1 MVSMND
7 FDNILESIRNE
18 LDKAISDLKILGIAF
33 TLVSKNEI
41 LQLECLGHLEIEK
54 VNDVNVDSLFCLQST
69 TKTVTAIV
77 FLIAVQKGLVQLD
90 DPVIKYYPDFSV
102 NSRYGVDQGNK
113 ITFRHLLSHTS
124 GLARESRDGGVFDQ
138 KKPTWRE
145 HILGINDSWLKFPV
159 GTSFSYSNIGMDLTT
174 YILEQIYKKSYP
186 ELIQDLLGDPLGIK
200 FAFDIDFSSTKNV
213 SRGYLTSYLA
223 DELDTAYGCGGIFI
237 SIKDMGTFI
246 QFLLNR
252 GKYNGKEI
260 LKEEY
265 FNLLLETDK
274 AGGYSLGTDVKN
286 QFGTVFYGHP
296 GGGFGYCSELFW
308 SPDHNFGL
316 SLLYNQ
322 EYTDQ
327 TKIKKLLRSFISFI
341 LRNKG
346 FKVDGS
352 KFPPEGSL
360 KVEVDPSS
368 LKNYIGYYVGAFV
381 NVIVNIDEK
390 GLYLDYGE
398 QTDHLIPL
406 NEKVFTASI
415 PDGVIFL
422 FNNDNDPIGMHYY
435 SKTEGIASL
444 EYKGKIPKPIELD
457 TEVSRFAGIY
467 QIGLYYTEALYIAVK
482 YVNNLLQVKGFTNG
496 NLYPHPNLRNV
507 FFTHTGAAVVFENDY
522 LLVDNSRGIK
532 INHPV
537 DYFVDLVENNPK
549 HKFLTNWMV
558 NSVVSLL
565 KYLERDEESDKL
577 KEITNN
583 LK

>member
-1 MVSMND
+1 MNN
-7 FDNILESIRNE
+7 FDDIIESIRHE
-18 LDKAISDLKILGIAF
+18 LNNVISDLNIPGIAF

-41 LQLECLGHLEIEK
+41 LLLECLGHLEIEK
-54 VNDVNVDSLFCLQST
+54 VHDVNADSLFCLQST
-69 TKTVTAIV
+69 TKTVTAVV
-77 FLIAVQKGLVQLD
+77 FLLAVQKGLVQLD
-90 DPVIKYYPDFSV
+90 DPVIKYYSDFSV
-102 NSRYGVDQGNK
+102 NSRYGVDQRNK

-124 GLARESRDGGVFDQ
+124 GLARESRDGGVFDH

-174 YILEQIYKKSYP
+174 YILEQILGKTYP

-200 FAFDIDFSSTKNV
+200 FAFGIDFSSTNNV
-213 SRGYLTSYLA
+213 SRGYLGSYLA

-265 FNLLLETDK
+265 FSLLLETDK

-286 QFGTVFYGHP
+286 QFGTVFYSHP

-322 EYTDQ
+322 EYTDL
-327 TKIKKLLRSFISFI
+327 TKIKKLLMNFISSI
-341 LRNKG
+341 LENKG
-346 FKVDGS
+346 VNVDGT
-352 KFPPEGSL
+352 KFPPEGTL
-360 KVEVDPSS
+360 KVEVDSGT
-368 LKNYIGYYVGAFV
+368 LKKYIGYYVGAFV

-398 QTDHLIPL
+398 QTDYLIPL
-406 NEKVFTASI
+406 NEKVFTASK
-415 PDGVIFL
+415 PDGVNFL
-422 FNNDNDPIGMHYY
+422 LNDDDDPIGMHYY
-435 SKTEGIASL
+435 SKTEGIAYL
-444 EYKGKIPKPIELD
+444 DYKGKIPKPIEVNK
-457 TEVSRFAGIY
+457 EVSRFEGIY

-482 YVNNLLQVKGFTNG
+482 YVNNALKLKGFTTG
-496 NLYPHPNLRNV
+496 NLYPHPNRKNV

-522 LLVDNSRGIK
+522 LFVDNVRGIK
-532 INHPV
+532 ITQPV
-537 DYFVDLVENNPK
+537 DYFADLVENDPK
-549 HKFLTNWMV
+549 HKFLTDWMV

-565 KYLERDEESDKL
+565 KYLERDEESYKI
-577 KEITNN
+577 KEITKN

>member
-1 MVSMND
+1 MVSMNN
-7 FDNILESIRNE
+7 FENIIESIRNE
-18 LDKAISDLKILGIAF
+18 LDKAISDLNIPGIAF

-41 LQLECLGHLEIEK
+41 QLLECLGHLEMEK
-54 VNDVNVDSLFCLQST
+54 VNNVKTDSLFCLQST
-69 TKTVTAIV
+69 TKTVTAVV
-77 FLIAVQKGLVQLD
+77 FLLAVQKGLVQLD
-90 DPVIKYYPDFSV
+90 DPVTKYYPDFSV

-138 KKPTWRE
+138 KKPTWKE
-145 HILGINDSWLKFPV
+145 HILGINDSWLIFPV

-174 YILEQIYKKSYP
+174 YILEQILGKSYP

-200 FAFDIDFSSTKNV
+200 FAFGIDFSSTHNV
-213 SRGYLTSYLA
+213 SKGYLGNYIA

-265 FNLLLETDK
+265 FSLLLETDK

-286 QFGTVFYGHP
+286 QLGTVFYGHP

-308 SPDHNFGL
+308 SPDNNFGL

-322 EYTDQ
+322 EYTDL
-327 TKIKKLLRSFISFI
+327 TKIKKLLINFISSI
-341 LRNKG
+341 LRTKG
-346 FKVDGS
+346 VNVDEL

-360 KVEVDPSS
+360 EVEVDPSS
-368 LKNYIGYYVGAFV
+368 LKNYIGHYVGAFV
-381 NVIVNIDEK
+381 NVFVNIDEK

-398 QTDHLIPL
+398 QKNYLIPL

-422 FNNDNDPIGMHYY
+422 FNDDNDPIGMHYY
-435 SKTEGIASL
+435 SKTEGIIYL
-444 EYKGKIPKPIELD
+444 DYKGKIPKPVEVNK
-457 TEVSRFAGIY
+457 EVSRFEGIY

-482 YVNNLLQVKGFTNG
+482 YVNNALQVKGFANG
-496 NLYPHPNLRNV
+496 NLYPHTNRKNV
-507 FFTHTGAAVVFENDY
+507 FFTHTGAAIVFENDY
-522 LLVDNSRGIK
+522 LLVDNVRGIK
-532 INHPV
+532 INQPV
-537 DYFVDLVENNPK
+537 NYFADLVENDPK
-549 HKFLTNWMV
+549 HKFLTDWMV

-577 KEITNN
+577 EEIAKK